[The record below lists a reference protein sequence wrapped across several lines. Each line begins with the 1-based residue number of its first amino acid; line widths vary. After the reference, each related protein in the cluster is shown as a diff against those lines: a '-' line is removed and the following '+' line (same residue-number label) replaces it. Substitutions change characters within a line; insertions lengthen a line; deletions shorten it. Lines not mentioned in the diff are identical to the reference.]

1 MKNVKSFSNFLS
13 EGKNEQANYMFFQ
26 NLKTIQEAVEEM
38 LAMDPDQVD
47 ALLSDGHG
55 WALDH
60 IATSKDDIEEV
71 KGFIVNSLDSG
82 LEDLE
87 ESQDFDT
94 KLVDKVKDLKV
105 GEEVFQLGKW
115 KTVEKI
121 EGEEAVLV
129 DDKGAKSRLKQPDLN
144 RNKAVVKVS
153 NPDYELNTGRK
164 ETTRPVT
171 GVKVA
176 KKYTGKLDY

>member
-1 MKNVKSFSNFLS
+1 MKNVKSFSSFLS
-13 EGKNEQANYMFFQ
+13 EGKNEQTNYMFFQ

-82 LEDLE
+82 LQDLE
-87 ESQDFDT
+87 ESEDFDT
-94 KLVDKVKDLKV
+94 KLVDKIGDLKV

-115 KTVEKI
+115 KTVEKV
-121 EGEEAVLV
+121 EGTEALLV
-129 DDKGAKSRLKQPDLN
+129 DDRGAKSRVKQADAD
-144 RNKAVVKVS
+144 RFDGIVVKVYI
-153 NPDYELNTGRK
+153 D
-164 ETTRPVT
+164 
-171 GVKVA
+171 
-176 KKYTGKLDY
+176 